1 MKPLFENPSQQS
13 KQSCLEPIQLLKLA
27 YFVVAMSF
35 WYLFAVTFIPLPETG
50 QDNAKYIVGFLV
62 GTGLTSILAFY
73 FRRVNNPDEPPKR
86 TTDGRA
92 TDRIVKEEE
101 TI

>member
-1 MKPLFENPSQQS
+1 MVEKLDEL
-13 KQSCLEPIQLLKLA
+13 KGEKRCLDPVRLLKLA
-27 YFVVAMSF
+27 YFVVSMSF

-73 FRRVNNPDEPPKR
+73 FRRINNPDEQSPRSPV
-86 TTDGRA
+86 GRA
-92 TDRIVKEEE
+92 TDKIDNTV
-101 TI
+101 